1 MTTQPPD
8 GTGVADPGAA
18 TPLGTGAKPVVAA
31 RVPNRYAGL
40 TRQIVPLVVVAGLIG
55 SALVMIPSQFG
66 YRAACA
72 GVAGTCLAAAAVR
85 AVLPTSWVGVL
96 AVRGRLLDVVL
107 YAAAGVGVVLLAFS
121 VPLPR
126 G

>member
-1 MTTQPPD
+1 MTTVPPD
-8 GTGVADPGAA
+8 GDGDSGPCGA
-18 TPLGTGAKPVVAA
+18 TPVIAEQ
-31 RVPNRYAGL
+31 VPHRYAGL
-40 TRQIVPLVVVAGLIG
+40 TRQIVPLLVVAGLVG
-55 SALVMIPSQFG
+55 SALIMVPEQFG

-72 GVAGTCLAAAAVR
+72 GIAGTCLAAATVR

-121 VPLPR
+121 VPLP
-126 G
+126 GGG